1 MYITKYIVGC
11 FKLGFPR
18 YSDPHSKNIQ
28 TSKVA
33 GKSRATPVIVQSG
46 LIIISHCFTVKFP

>member
-1 MYITKYIVGC
+1 MYITKYNRLFQTRISQI
-11 FKLGFPR
+11 FRPPLKK
-18 YSDPHSKNIQ
+18 HSNIQ
-28 TSKVA
+28 VA